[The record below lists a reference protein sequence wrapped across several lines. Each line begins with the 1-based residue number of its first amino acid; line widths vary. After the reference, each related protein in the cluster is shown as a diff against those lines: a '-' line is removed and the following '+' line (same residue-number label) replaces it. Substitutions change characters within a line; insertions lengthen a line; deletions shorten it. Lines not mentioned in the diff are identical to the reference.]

1 MANSDSFIDEVSEE
15 LRRDRLF
22 ALMRR
27 WGWVAALVVA
37 GIVGG
42 AAWVEYQRAQ
52 DRAMAQ
58 AFGDGLL
65 AALDL
70 PDPEAR
76 VAALDAI
83 EAETPSA
90 RMLVA
95 LMAAGEVAQGG
106 QDAAAAAQRLR
117 TAAEAADLPRQYR
130 DLALLRAEMLAPSDP
145 ATARL
150 VLGALAEPGAPFA
163 ALAEEQLA
171 LLDIRDGDLEAGLDR
186 LRGLERSSAATP
198 GLQQRASQ
206 LIVALEAGSQLVD
219 TAPEPVAPPETVAPA
234 GAAEDAADTVPATD
248 EGAAATGDDTTPEP
262 ATGAGTT
269 TETETETETEAGAAE
284 PAPAASN

>member
-83 EAETPSA
+83 ETRTPSA

-106 QDAAAAAQRLR
+106 QDAAAAADRLR
-117 TAAEAADLPRQYR
+117 LAAEAADLPRHYR
-130 DLALLRAEMLAPSDP
+130 DLALLRAEMLAPSDL
-145 ATARL
+145 ASARL
-150 VLGALAEPGAPFA
+150 VLDTLAEPGAPFA

-171 LLDIRDGDLEAGLDR
+171 LLDIRAGDLEAGLER
-186 LRGLERSSAATP
+186 LRSLERSSAATP

-219 TAPEPVAPPETVAPA
+219 TAPEPVAPPEAVAPEA
-234 GAAEDAADTVPATD
+234 TVPDTD
-248 EGAAATGDDTTPEP
+248 AGMAE
-262 ATGAGTT
+262 TGADGTSGA
-269 TETETETETEAGAAE
+269 ETETEAGTAE

>member
-27 WGWVAALVVA
+27 WGWLAALVVV

-42 AAWVEYQRAQ
+42 AAWFEYQRAQ
-52 DRAMAQ
+52 DRAAAQ
-58 AFGDGLL
+58 AFGDALL
-65 AALDL
+65 TALDL

-76 VAALDAI
+76 VAALDGI
-83 EAETPSA
+83 EAASPMAE
-90 RMLVA
+90 MLLA

-106 QDAAAAAQRLR
+106 QGAAAAAARLR
-117 TAAEAADLPRQYR
+117 SAAEAADVPRHYR
-130 DLALLRAEMLAPSDP
+130 DLALLRAEMMDPSDP
-145 ATARL
+145 ASARL
-150 VLGALAEPGAPFA
+150 VLGALADPGAPFA

-171 LLDIRDGDLEAGLDR
+171 LVDIREGDLDAALDR
-186 LRGLERSSAATP
+186 LRGLERSAAATP

-219 TAPEPVAPPETVAPA
+219 TAPEPAAPPQAETPDA
-234 GAAEDAADTVPATD
+234 GAATEAGPGNGAEAETEADT
-248 EGAAATGDDTTPEP
+248 GAATG
-262 ATGAGTT
+262 
-269 TETETETETEAGAAE
+269 TEAGGAE
-284 PAPAASN
+284 PAPAESN

>member
-27 WGWVAALVVA
+27 WGWLAALVVV

-42 AAWVEYQRAQ
+42 AAWFEYQRAQ
-52 DRAMAQ
+52 DRAAAQ
-58 AFGDGLL
+58 AFGDALL
-65 AALDL
+65 ASLDL

-76 VAALDAI
+76 VAALDGIDAATPM
-83 EAETPSA
+83 AE
-90 RMLVA
+90 MLLA

-106 QDAAAAAQRLR
+106 QGAAAAADRLR
-117 TAAEAADLPRQYR
+117 TAAEAADVPRHYR
-130 DLALLRAEMLAPSDP
+130 DLALLRAEMMDPSDP

-150 VLGALAEPGAPFA
+150 VLGTLAEPGAPFA

-171 LLDIRDGDLEAGLDR
+171 LVDIRQGDLPAALDR
-186 LRGLERSSAATP
+186 LRGLERSAAATP

-219 TAPEPVAPPETVAPA
+219 TAPEPVVPPQADAPET
-234 GAAEDAADTVPATD
+234 
-248 EGAAATGDDTTPEP
+248 GD
-262 ATGAGTT
+262 ATGAETAPAPQDGAAPTGAEDDTGAT
-269 TETETETETEAGAAE
+269 TETETETEADAAE
-284 PAPAASN
+284 PAPAESN